1 MVVTVAQD
9 QATNTPKYTQTQSNI
24 TIEGNL

>member
-1 MVVTVAQD
+1 MVVTAAQD
-9 QATNTPKYTQTQSNI
+9 QSSNTPKYTQTQSNI